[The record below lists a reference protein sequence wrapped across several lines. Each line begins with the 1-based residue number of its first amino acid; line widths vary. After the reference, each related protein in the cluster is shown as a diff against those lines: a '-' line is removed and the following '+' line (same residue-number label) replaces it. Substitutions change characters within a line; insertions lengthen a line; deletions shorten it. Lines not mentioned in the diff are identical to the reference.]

1 DRRPAEPTA
10 ETLALMGERAKES
23 TVGITHF
30 ITENDTGFSGVLKQR
45 YSDFIVHE
53 VTRDGEVCKGTD
65 FPGLLRP
72 IEHERQPPPPA
83 HGQPTAA
90 AAHKETPSDSTAS
103 PIAVRGSDAVEDG
116 SKDKE
121 GEGKGDGE

>member
-1 DRRPAEPTA
+1 RRPAEPTA
-10 ETLALMGERAKES
+10 ETLALMGERAEES

-30 ITENDTGFSGVLKQR
+30 MTENDTGFSGVLKQR
-45 YSDFIVHE
+45 YSDFVVHE

-83 HGQPTAA
+83 HGQPTAD
-90 AAHKETPSDSTAS
+90 AAHKETPTDSTAS
-103 PIAVRGSDAVEDG
+103 PTAVHGSDAVEDG

-121 GEGKGDGE
+121 GEGKGNDE